1 MRVRSATLDDVDAVT
16 ALEAQLFG
24 ADAWSTGSVRDELTG
39 DGRQAVVATH
49 DDVVVG
55 YAVTARA
62 GDVVDLQRIAVH
74 PAHRRQGVARLLLR
88 AVSSEEPMLLEVS
101 DANAAALAFYV
112 EEGFVELDRRTRYYR
127 DGSDAVVMRRTAQ

>member
-39 DGRQAVVATH
+39 DWRQAVVATH

-88 AVSSEEPMLLEVS
+88 AVSFEEPMLLEVS